1 MPVRDAGNS
10 VQTCARHHGWR
21 DARPLC
27 GGALKPSAQRL
38 PYTRA
43 SPPTQRRRLRR
54 RRGRR
59 GGRRRRRGR
68 RRRWRRRRWRRRIFL
83 LLISGR
89 RRQTS
94 SRARAGASHAG
105 ARRRDGRSS
114 FYPRSVRHPSHGLLA
129 LSRRRRTD
137 VILYLSDGGDSI
149 VNCSSEHP
157 PRHPAPRW
165 RRSDTSME
173 LTRELTHPRT
183 WVAGVR
189 KVRTVNSTYK
199 INRLSGVL

>member
-1 MPVRDAGNS
+1 MPVRDAGGI
-10 VQTCARHHGWR
+10 QCRLARGTAGATR
-21 DARPLC
+21 ALFAA
-27 GGALKPSAQRL
+27 GALKPPAQRL

-43 SPPTQRRRLRR
+43 SPPTQRRLLR

-83 LLISGR
+83 LPISGR

-94 SRARAGASHAG
+94 SRARASHAG

-129 LSRRRRTD
+129 LSRRRRCHP
-137 VILYLSDGGDSI
+137 ILSFLSDGGDSI
-149 VNCSSEHP
+149 VFFERASTSP
-157 PRHPAPRW
+157 SRTPVASVRHPW
-165 RRSDTSME
+165 SS
-173 LTRELTHPRT
+173 HPRT

-189 KVRTVNSTYK
+189 VVRTYGFRDGIK
-199 INRLSGVL
+199 INRVSDVL